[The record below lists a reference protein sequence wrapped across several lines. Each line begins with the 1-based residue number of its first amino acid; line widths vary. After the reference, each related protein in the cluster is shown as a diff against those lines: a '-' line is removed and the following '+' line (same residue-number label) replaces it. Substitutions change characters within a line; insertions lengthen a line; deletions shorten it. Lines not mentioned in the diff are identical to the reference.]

1 VSDEVAECLHQPLDD
16 VRAEIAEA
24 ITKLGECSKLETV
37 FIARQSHEIEPNSA
51 YDAWC
56 PSVLSRTDM
65 GTSGGGRAFA
75 SDGRQ
80 N

>member
-1 VSDEVAECLHQPLDD
+1 VSDEVAERLHQPLDD

-24 ITKLGECSKLETV
+24 ITKLGARSKLEAIL
-37 FIARQSHEIEPNSA
+37 IALQSHEIEPNSA

-65 GTSGGGRAFA
+65 GTSGGGHAFA
-75 SDGRQ
+75 SDARQ